1 VRIVTKKE
9 APFFQIEILKSFPS
23 KIKSYVTVSQVQVI
37 NESPAE
43 FPSVLLCDSNPFTT
57 LESQLFL
64 DQIMKNITDI
74 KQERFGLKSGLY
86 LHELGFSNYYFQNSK
101 SKRECLS
108 WDAFQY
114 ATTFTFDTNFTDS
127 QRKSLGWDLSKV
139 LIKCKFNG
147 INCDINKDFEW
158 YFSFQYGNC
167 YRFNSIRR
175 KNQVKKI
182 KDQF

>member
-1 VRIVTKKE
+1 MRIVTKKE

-64 DQIMKNITDI
+64 DQLMQNITDI
-74 KQERFGLKSGLY
+74 KKDRFNLKSGLY
-86 LHELGFSNYYFQNSK
+86 LRELGFSNYYFQNSK

-108 WDAFQY
+108 FDAYQY
-114 ATTFTFDTNFTDS
+114 ATTFTFDKNFTDS
-127 QRKSLGWDLSKV
+127 QRKGWDH
-139 LIKCKFNG
+139 
-147 INCDINKDFEW
+147 
-158 YFSFQYGNC
+158 
-167 YRFNSIRR
+167 
-175 KNQVKKI
+175 
-182 KDQF
+182 